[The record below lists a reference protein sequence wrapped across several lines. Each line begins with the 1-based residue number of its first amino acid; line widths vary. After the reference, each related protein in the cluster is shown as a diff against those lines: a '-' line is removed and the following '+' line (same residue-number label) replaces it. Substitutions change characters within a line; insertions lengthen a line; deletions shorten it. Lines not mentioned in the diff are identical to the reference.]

1 MERIINKHVMKR
13 LSVLS
18 LLLLLYVSKP
28 VIAQTPSP
36 VVPDFTF
43 FKLDGTPF
51 SSKQMVSGKPSVF
64 SFFDVTCTHCQAT
77 MKTLS
82 SHYNDLKN
90 AAVYLVTLDRK
101 DAVLTFLNNYGKP
114 FLNKENVIV
123 LQDVNYEFIPKFQP
137 IKYPSVFLYDK
148 NKKLVVYQ
156 KEEKKML
163 DVVKKLKTLQ

>member
-1 MERIINKHVMKR
+1 
-13 LSVLS
+13 
-18 LLLLLYVSKP
+18 
-28 VIAQTPSP
+28 
-36 VVPDFTF
+36 
-43 FKLDGTPF
+43 
-51 SSKQMVSGKPSVF
+51 
-64 SFFDVTCTHCQAT
+64 

-90 AAVYLVTLDRK
+90 AAIYLVTLDRK

-148 NKKLVVYQ
+148 NRKLIVYQ
-156 KEEKKML
+156 KDEKKML